1 MLVSMDYVS
10 FVITMN
16 NYQKK
21 AREEVLA
28 TITIKCKDCKT
39 DMIQIVDLF
48 DESVVGFSCANC
60 PNYFL
65 YGVTTDSV

>member
-1 MLVSMDYVS
+1 
-10 FVITMN
+10 MN
-16 NYQKK
+16 NYQRK

-39 DMIQIVDLF
+39 EMIQIVDLF
-48 DESVVGFSCANC
+48 DESVVGFSCSSR

>member
-1 MLVSMDYVS
+1 
-10 FVITMN
+10 MN

-28 TITIKCKDCKT
+28 TVTIKCKDCKT
-39 DMIQIVDLF
+39 EMIQIVDLF
-48 DESVVGFSCANC
+48 DESTVGFSCLNC

-65 YGVTTDSV
+65 YGVTTDIV

>member
-1 MLVSMDYVS
+1 
-10 FVITMN
+10 MN

-21 AREEVLA
+21 MREEVLA
-28 TITIKCKDCKT
+28 QVTIKCRACKM

-48 DESVVGFSCANC
+48 DESVVGFSCSNC

-65 YGVTTDSV
+65 YGVTTESIK

>member
-1 MLVSMDYVS
+1 MDYVS